1 MIHKALFPRVFFS
14 RSLFSRRLLNTGLL
28 LFVLTP
34 LSLSARAPDSSI
46 ATNLPEKLIG
56 NWCLNEEKFMDDS
69 SFSGEI
75 WEFTTDGK
83 YTFNKLG
90 EDAYKITDDNV
101 KLDNFG
107 TLQVLKLTNTEMVA
121 KVYSTY
127 YFSKDR
133 CAKNTLKALKLTQLN
148 NAIIMNDL
156 ERVKEFIKEGV
167 DVSMPDTRSAMHS
180 TPLMIA
186 IWQENEEAIELILE
200 QNPDLNVTNYT
211 GKTALDIAKKSKSI
225 KIKNRINDAY

>member
-1 MIHKALFPRVFFS
+1 MIS
-14 RSLFSRRLLNTGLL
+14 RAILNTGLYL
-28 LFVLTP
+28 LVLTP
-34 LSLSARAPDSSI
+34 LTLSARTPDSSI

-69 SFSGEI
+69 SYSGEV

-90 EDAYKITDDNV
+90 EDAYKIKDDVV

-107 TLQVLKLTNTEMVA
+107 KLKVLKLTDTEMVA

-127 YFSKDR
+127 YFTKDR
-133 CAKNTLKALKLTQLN
+133 CSDDTLEALKLTQLN

-156 ERVKEFIKEGV
+156 KRVKEFINQGV
-167 DVSMPDTRSAMHS
+167 DVSKPDTRSGMHS

-186 IWQENEEAIELILE
+186 IWQENEEAIELILK
-200 QNPDLNVTNYT
+200 QNPDLTVTNYT

-225 KIKNRINDAY
+225 TIKNRINDAY

>member
-1 MIHKALFPRVFFS
+1 MIAKTLLTKT
-14 RSLFSRRLLNTGLL
+14 LFSRALLYAGLSL
-28 LFVLTP
+28 LVFSP
-34 LSLSARAPDSSI
+34 LSLSAASADTSV
-46 ATNLPEKLIG
+46 ATNLSEKIIG

-75 WEFTTDGK
+75 WEFTEDGK

-90 EDAYKITDDNV
+90 DDAYTVTDDTV

-107 TLQVLKLTNTEMVA
+107 TLKVLTISDTEMVA

-133 CAKNTLKALKLTQLN
+133 CADETLQALKLTQLN
-148 NAIIMNDL
+148 NAIIMNNL
-156 ERVKEFIKEGV
+156 GRVEALIKEGI
-167 DVSMPDTRSAMHS
+167 DVSKPDTRGGMHS
-180 TPLMIA
+180 TPLMVA
-186 IWQENEEAIELILE
+186 IRQENEAAIELILK
-200 QNPDLNVTNYT
+200 QKPDLTVTNFL
-211 GKTALDIAKKSKSI
+211 GKTALDIAMKSKSI